1 MNAKAY
7 KMLKSYSDALA
18 KNERSSATIEKYTRN
33 GKRFFDW
40 IGERELSKELV
51 IQWKATLTGAPSS
64 INGEISAV
72 NSLLVY
78 LGHAEWKVR
87 QVKTQRRTYRA
98 KEKKLTKAEFERLVR
113 TAEGQ
118 GNYRLA
124 RVIET
129 IAATGMR
136 VSELRF
142 ITTESLAER
151 EVTIQNKGKLR
162 TILLTAELVKK
173 LKAYCRQAGIRRGE
187 VFVTR
192 SGRSLARTQIWAE
205 MKKLCEAAGV
215 EPGKVFPHN
224 FRHLFAVVH
233 YRLHKDIAKLADL
246 LGHSSVNTT
255 RIYLIDT
262 GEEHRRQLEA
272 MHMVI

>member
-78 LGHAEWKVR
+78 LGHADWKVR

-98 KEKKLTKAEFERLVR
+98 KEKNLTKTEFERLVR
-113 TAEGQ
+113 TAEAQ

-124 RVIET
+124 RAIET
-129 IAATGMR
+129 IAATGIR

-142 ITTESLAER
+142 ITAESLAER

>member
-78 LGHAEWKVR
+78 LGHADWKVR

-98 KEKKLTKAEFERLVR
+98 KEKNLTKTEFERLVR
-113 TAEGQ
+113 TAEAQ

-124 RVIET
+124 RAIET
-129 IAATGMR
+129 FAATGIR

-142 ITTESLAER
+142 ITAESLAER

>member
-33 GKRFFDW
+33 RKRFFDW

-78 LGHAEWKVR
+78 LGHADWKVR

-98 KEKKLTKAEFERLVR
+98 KEKNLTKTEFERLVR
-113 TAEGQ
+113 TAEAQ

-124 RVIET
+124 RAIET
-129 IAATGMR
+129 IAATGIR

-142 ITTESLAER
+142 ITAESLAER

>member
-18 KNERSSATIEKYTRN
+18 ENERSGATIEKYIRN

-78 LGHAEWKVR
+78 LGHANWKVR

-98 KEKKLTKAEFERLVR
+98 KEKNLTKTEFERLVR
-113 TAEGQ
+113 TAEAQ

-124 RVIET
+124 RAIET
-129 IAATGMR
+129 IAATGIR

-142 ITTESLAER
+142 ITAESLAER

>member
-1 MNAKAY
+1 MNAKAF

-78 LGHAEWKVR
+78 LGHADWKVR

-98 KEKKLTKAEFERLVR
+98 KEKNLTKTEFERLVR
-113 TAEGQ
+113 TAEAQ

-173 LKAYCRQAGIRRGE
+173 LKAYCKQAGIRCGE

-192 SGRSLARTQIWAE
+192 SGRSLSRTQIWAE
-205 MKKLCEAAGV
+205 MKKLCGVAGV

-224 FRHLFAVVH
+224 LRHLFAVIH

>member
-7 KMLKSYSDALA
+7 RLLKLYSDALA

-78 LGHAEWKVR
+78 LGHADWKVR

-98 KEKKLTKAEFERLVR
+98 KEKNLTKTEFERLVR
-113 TAEGQ
+113 TAEAQ

-124 RVIET
+124 RAIET
-129 IAATGMR
+129 IAATGIR

-142 ITTESLAER
+142 ITAESLAER

-173 LKAYCRQAGIRRGE
+173 LKVYCRQAGIRRGE